1 LKKILGLNHPLHDG
15 GLNALDLVG
24 DI

>member
-1 LKKILGLNHPLHDG
+1 LKTILGLNHPLHDG